1 MAKAAG
7 AIALTLLLAACSS
20 QARKAEAELA
30 TLAEWLPGRY
40 DNVEQLRGDAT
51 RQPAVL
57 RVVPFYA
64 APLGKAAFYLH
75 ETAADD
81 PRRVLSQRII
91 AFDVDSEEKRIV
103 EAVYSLTEPGR
114 WRDAHLNP
122 DLFTGLIPHQDLRP
136 MAGCAIAWKREGERF
151 VGANDRTSCRASSRV
166 TGSTVSIEMRAE
178 VSPGELALAERAFD
192 SAGRLVEG
200 DAEGTLQRYTKRG
213 E

>member
-1 MAKAAG
+1 MSMCSRRMRTRTSRRRRILRNPRALPASGTRIFSDGSSSSGSPTRRNGGPRMAKAAG

-91 AFDVDSEEKRIV
+91 AFDVDSEEKRI
-103 EAVYSLTEPGR
+103 
-114 WRDAHLNP
+114 
-122 DLFTGLIPHQDLRP
+122 
-136 MAGCAIAWKREGERF
+136 
-151 VGANDRTSCRASSRV
+151 
-166 TGSTVSIEMRAE
+166 
-178 VSPGELALAERAFD
+178 
-192 SAGRLVEG
+192 
-200 DAEGTLQRYTKRG
+200 
-213 E
+213 